1 MSLVA
6 SPEGDFEPLPTALP
20 TFCPAVKA
28 ADVGG
33 VPIIVALSPLG
44 KLFVLSATSDE
55 AYQVAADCTSF
66 TLSTDFLIY
75 TTTTHESKYAP
86 LSVLGRIL
94 DGGYLVSEHER
105 TWESRRVERGSIIV
119 TVVSTTMALILQ
131 MPRGN
136 LETIYPRPLVLAG
149 VRRDLDACVLRP
161 ARACASSRV

>member
-1 MSLVA
+1 LSLVA
-6 SPEGDFEPLPTALP
+6 SPEGNFEPLPTALP